1 MANKVV
7 LFFRK
12 KRPSANF
19 SIERSFAAT
28 QDAFDQIDFP
38 KPLWHTLHHFSQGV
52 LPRLLSVWEAWRN
65 RADVNHVTGDI
76 NFLVLGL
83 PAKNTILTVLDCGF
97 LRRSNPIARAVI
109 KSFWLDL
116 PVRHA
121 KYITAISESTKK
133 EIIQYTNCN
142 PDKIRVIPVVI
153 TSDFYP
159 VPQPFNAEHPRILH
173 IGTAFNKNLHR
184 HIEALAGIPCTLY
197 IIGKIGPEIVELL
210 ERHQIKYENGFELTA
225 EQVFEAYK
233 QCDILLFASLVEG
246 FGMPILEAQTIGRPV
261 VTSNTTSM
269 PEVAGAGACLVDP
282 YEVQSI
288 RAGILKVIK
297 DAVYRTSLID
307 NGLVNVKRYQAL
319 QVTKQYAELYQ
330 EVLSASSNKH

>member
-12 KRPSANF
+12 KRLSANF

-28 QDAFDQIDFP
+28 QDAFEQIDFP
-38 KPLWHTLHHFSQGV
+38 KPSWHTLNHFSQGV
-52 LPRLLSVWEAWRN
+52 LPRVLSVWEAWRN
-65 RADVNHVTGDI
+65 RGDVNHVTGDI

-83 PAKNTILTVLDCGF
+83 PARNTILTVLDCGF
-97 LRRSNPIARAVI
+97 LHRDNPVSRAII
-109 KSFWLDL
+109 KWFWLDL
-116 PVRHA
+116 PVRHVH
-121 KYITAISESTKK
+121 YITAISESTKQEVIK
-133 EIIQYTNCN
+133 YTNCN

-159 VPQPFNAEHPRILH
+159 VPQPFNAVHPRILH
-173 IGTAFNKNLHR
+173 IGTAFNKNLNR
-184 HIEALAGIPCTLY
+184 HIEALAGIPCTLH

-210 ERHQIKYENGFELTA
+210 EHHQIRYENGFELTA

-233 QCDILLFASLVEG
+233 KCDLLLFASLIEG

-269 PEVAGAGACLVDP
+269 PEVAGDGACLVDP

-288 RAGILKVIK
+288 KAGILKVINVANYRDNLV
-297 DAVYRTSLID
+297 DA
-307 NGLVNVKRYQAL
+307 GHKNVKRYQAL
-319 QVTKQYAELYQ
+319 QVAEQYADLYR
-330 EVLSASSNKH
+330 EVLRNTQT